1 MDDLVISEEKI
12 KAIVIYR
19 FMYEFD
25 KFEKKVKE
33 YFNDKLNELNVNDRN
48 RLYFYCGGLVN
59 KNLYIK
65 YSDEVLCL
73 DNYRFKP
80 NDFDELTI
88 NQIINIAISN
98 GLGGIFDFEIDSS
111 IQKHLKHD
119 VKYSIKKL
127 IKMRN
132 KLAHNLSS
140 LDLKDADCI
149 ELLSEDK
156 LNELG
161 GDVIHDLELK
171 DDYDQV
177 KFIFSNII
185 YMRKIC
191 EQLCN
196 R

>member
-33 YFNDKLNELNVNDRN
+33 YFNDKLSELNVNDRN

-98 GLGGIFDFEIDSS
+98 GLGGIFDFEIASS